1 MPREYRRLYFSEDE
15 LMDAIE
21 AHDEVASQ
29 RLEDQPIHK
38 VESNADE
45 DGNFRITLENDLSD
59 GGKELDLPPHYIVA
73 AMMRFCID
81 EGVPLPRRGS
91 KSLEFENGE
100 CVLVVEVDHEV
111 GAGAAAA

>member
-1 MPREYRRLYFSEDE
+1 
-15 LMDAIE
+15 
-21 AHDEVASQ
+21 
-29 RLEDQPIHK
+29 
-38 VESNADE
+38 
-45 DGNFRITLENDLSD
+45 
-59 GGKELDLPPHYIVA
+59 
-73 AMMRFCID
+73 MRFYID